1 MVNYDAPFPDCGS
14 FARMVIKQ
22 RAILEEDKL
31 VRRDAILEAAQAL
44 LLEHDGEL
52 ASVDE
57 VAKRAR
63 LAKGTVYLY
72 FKSKEE
78 IYLALH
84 ELRSH
89 EFFDNLDALTAR
101 LGSKTG
107 LRQIARTWLDCFE
120 RHPSYPM
127 LASRCFDFEH
137 RVDFDT
143 LIAFRSAIARR
154 LDQSGTR
161 LEGIFPE
168 LKRGGGAKLLIL
180 SYSLTL
186 GLWRLTEPTPHRERL
201 LKHKAMDVFHM
212 DFAAELETA
221 LIALW
226 RGVMGGNRSTG
237 KVNG

>member
-1 MVNYDAPFPDCGS
+1 
-14 FARMVIKQ
+14 MVIKQ

-44 LLEHDGEL
+44 LLERQGEL

-72 FKSKEE
+72 FKTKEE

-84 ELRSH
+84 ERRSL

-101 LGSKTG
+101 FGGKTG
-107 LRQIARTWLDCFE
+107 LRQIARTWLGCFE
-120 RHPSYPM
+120 RHPSYPL
-127 LASRCFDFEH
+127 LASRCFEFEH
-137 RVDFDT
+137 KVDFDT
-143 LIAFRSAIARR
+143 LVAFRSAIAQR

-180 SYSLTL
+180 SYALTL
-186 GLWRLTEPTPHRERL
+186 GLWRLTEPTPHRERM
-201 LKHKAMDVFHM
+201 LKQRSLDVFRM
-212 DFAAELETA
+212 DFDAELETA

-226 RGVMGGNRSTG
+226 RGVMGGRPGSV
-237 KVNG
+237 KVKP